1 MKHHRRTFL
10 TAFFLTIVFVLEGC
24 GAVPIPF
31 VGGGAPTPSRQISYD
46 GLITL
51 TGKTGENVAGTAIRY
66 DGKAPDGRAIVNIGG
81 LQGLKSTADSVN
93 WSGALVLFSKVDLNL
108 RVLTYDANGI
118 TLAGTIHVIVQE
130 PQPTAGNISTNQIA
144 SFVIPSTMTV
154 NRNTTIPGTTVS
166 YVGAQTQGAEFA
178 NLDQLPFRDR
188 GDSVVWTGHLRD
200 RIGIRVE
207 LRVID
212 FNADRVIL
220 GGTVTVIF
228 ES

>member
-1 MKHHRRTFL
+1 MIQKARAGWLTGLIFL
-10 TAFFLTIVFVLEGC
+10 VLTMASCSSL
-24 GAVPIPF
+24 PIPF
-31 VGGGAPTPSRQISYD
+31 VGGTPTPARQISYD

-51 TGKTGENVAGTAIRY
+51 SGKTGQFVSGTSIRY
-66 DGKAPDGRAIVNIGG
+66 DGKAPDGRAVMNIGG

-108 RVLTYDANGI
+108 RVITYDENGI
-118 TLAGTIHVIVQE
+118 TLAGTIHVVVQE
-130 PQPTAGNISTNQIA
+130 PQPTASTLSPNQIA
-144 SFVIPSTMTV
+144 AFVIPTTFTV
-154 NRNTTIPGTTVS
+154 NRGTMIPGTSVS

-188 GDSVVWTGHLRD
+188 GDSVVWEGHLRD
-200 RIGIRVE
+200 RIGLRVD

-212 FNADRVIL
+212 FNNDRVIL
-220 GGTVTVIF
+220 GGTVTVVF